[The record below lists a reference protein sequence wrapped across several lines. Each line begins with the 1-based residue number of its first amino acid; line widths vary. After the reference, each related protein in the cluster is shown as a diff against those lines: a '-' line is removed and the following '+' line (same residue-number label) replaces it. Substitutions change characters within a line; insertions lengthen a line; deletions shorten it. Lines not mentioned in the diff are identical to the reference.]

1 MELTTKLSR
10 FVVNYGSDS
19 GNSEQLPL
27 ACDSQQIV
35 LKPFRDYSSELKLK
49 LDHDIRPIW
58 VFPDGLIIAET
69 FHQSSSAACEFLV
82 TISEPL
88 SRPDLIHEYQLTIF
102 SLYAAV
108 SLGITVEVIIET
120 LAKFSKN
127 EIPETLINTIKEHSK
142 LFGKLKIVLLEG
154 RYFVEATSRQELL
167 YLLSDDVIKSS
178 RIVRKVDKS
187 ENNESADFSKDNDSS
202 VGLSN
207 IDHDNLGNVDLKK
220 KDITNPKTVLS
231 KEGFNVREA
240 PFLNPKDLAFKI
252 SDKSMSNNAN
262 SIALGSGDGN
272 RGKNNVIY
280 SFEISPDKVDLV
292 TMTSFVNLHRPLLS
306 EYDFRSDNKNPPL
319 EMSLKHTTQIRY
331 YQEQAL
337 RMMFSNGRARSGIIV
352 LPCGAGKTLTGIT
365 AACTMRKSTMVLTTS
380 AVAVSQW
387 KHQFE
392 QYTTVDPSRVHCL
405 TSNSKELLGP
415 PTDAQILATTYTMMA
430 FTGKRSTFSS
440 QIISQ
445 IQDREWGLIIFD
457 EVQFAPA
464 PAFRRIN
471 NIVKAHCKLGLTA
484 TLVRED
490 DLIQDLQWLIGPKLY
505 EANWME
511 LQDRGY
517 LARALCSEVWCP
529 MTSEYYREYLDCT
542 HAKKKK
548 LWVCNPNKLKVC
560 EFLIR
565 WHEQRG
571 DKVLVFSDSLFALIN
586 IAVALKKPF
595 ICGSVDTLERIKILQ
610 QFKENPNFNTVFL
623 SKVGDNAI
631 DIPLANVVIQI
642 SFNFASRR
650 QEAQRLGR
658 ILRPKPHS
666 NWRMDNSNSTKKEN
680 SNSSERLYNAFF
692 YSLLSKDTE
701 EMEYADKRQQ
711 FIIDQGYSYRVITM
725 ESFPLDNE
733 DLHYGSYDVQC
744 KMLELIKQSDDSL
757 DDDEAGL
764 NQDDINKLMMDSSNI
779 LESTITKTSNIDKFS
794 SFSIN
799 VNGSNNDSLD
809 SKTKRPAVS
818 LKKTTK
824 AKINEMHSLFRSF
837 HRSRQQK

>member
-1 MELTTKLSR
+1 MDLTTKLSR
-10 FVVNYGSDS
+10 FVINYDPSSNEG
-19 GNSEQLPL
+19 EPLPL
-27 ACDSQQIV
+27 ACDSQQVV

-49 LDHDIRPIW
+49 PDHDKRPIW
-58 VFPDGLIIAET
+58 VFPDGLIVIET
-69 FHQSSSAACEFLV
+69 FHQSSKAACEFLV

-88 SRPDLIHEYQLTIF
+88 SRPELIHEYQLTIF

-108 SLGITVEVIIET
+108 SLGITVDSIVET
-120 LAKFSKN
+120 LGKFSKN
-127 EIPETLINTIKEHSK
+127 NIPDALVNTIRGHCK

-154 RYFVEATSRQELL
+154 RYFVEATSRQELS
-167 YLLSDDVIKSS
+167 YLLSDERIKSA
-178 RIVRKVDKS
+178 RIIRKVNNSSSSASSTVGNSLGSKPEEEDASKS
-187 ENNESADFSKDNDSS
+187 D
-202 VGLSN
+202 
-207 IDHDNLGNVDLKK
+207 
-220 KDITNPKTVLS
+220 
-231 KEGFNVREA
+231 FNVAQA
-240 PFLNPKDLAFKI
+240 PSLNPKDLAFKI
-252 SDKSMSNNAN
+252 NDHPTKDKDNNEGCGSSLSQPNPSSSSNSNSNNM
-262 SIALGSGDGN
+262 
-272 RGKNNVIY
+272 IY
-280 SFEISPDKVDLV
+280 SFEISGDKVDIV
-292 TMTSFVNLHRPLLS
+292 TMASFVSLHRPLLS
-306 EYDFRSDNKNPPL
+306 EYDFRSDTKNPIL
-319 EMSLKHTTQIRY
+319 DISLRHTTQIRY

-365 AACTMRKSTMVLTTS
+365 AACTMRKSVLILTTS

-387 KHQFE
+387 KYQFE
-392 QYTTVDPSRVHCL
+392 QYTTVDPNKVHCL
-405 TSNSKELLGP
+405 TSTNKEPLGP
-415 PTDAQILATTYTMMA
+415 TSEAVVLVTTYTMMA
-430 FTGKRSTFSS
+430 FTGKRSTSSS

-445 IQDREWGLIIFD
+445 IQEREWGLLIFD

-471 NIVKAHCKLGLTA
+471 GIVKAHCKLGLTA

-511 LQDRGY
+511 LQDRGF

-529 MTSEYYREYLDCT
+529 MTASYYREYLDCS
-542 HAKKKK
+542 HAKKRK
-548 LWVCNPNKLKVC
+548 LWVCNPNKLRVC

-571 DKVLVFSDSLFALIN
+571 DKILVFSDSLFALIN

-595 ICGSVDTLERIKILQ
+595 VCGSVDTLERIKILQ
-610 QFKENPNFNTVFL
+610 QFKENPNFNTIFL

-658 ILRPKPHS
+658 ILRPKPYS
-666 NWRMDNSNSTKKEN
+666 GMKPGKVISKTSDNSNI
-680 SNSSERLYNAFF
+680 SEQPYNAFF

-725 ESFPLDNE
+725 DSFPLNNE
-733 DLHYGSYDVQC
+733 NLHYSDIETQE
-744 KMLELIKQSDDSL
+744 KMLELIKQSDDTL
-757 DDDEAGL
+757 DDDEFGT
-764 NQDDINKLMMDSSNI
+764 NIDEIGKISNNSDV
-779 LESTITKTSNIDKFS
+779 LSSTITKVTNIDQIS
-794 SFSIN
+794 STSSASFSLN
-799 VNGSNNDSLD
+799 L
-809 SKTKRPAVS
+809 SKNIGGNMSGNTNQALRRPALS
-818 LKKTTK
+818 LKKSTNK
-824 AKINEMHSLFRSF
+824 AKINEMHSLFRQF
-837 HRSRQQK
+837 HKNR

>member
-1 MELTTKLSR
+1 MDLTTKLSR
-10 FVVNYGSDS
+10 FVINYDPSSNDG
-19 GNSEQLPL
+19 EPLPL
-27 ACDSQQIV
+27 ACDSQQVV

-49 LDHDIRPIW
+49 SDHDKRPIW
-58 VFPDGLIIAET
+58 VFPDGLIIIET
-69 FHQSSSAACEFLV
+69 FHQSSKAACEFLV

-88 SRPDLIHEYQLTIF
+88 SRPELIHEYQLTIF

-108 SLGITVEVIIET
+108 SLGITVDSIIET
-120 LAKFSKN
+120 LGKFSKN
-127 EIPETLINTIKEHSK
+127 EIPDTLVNTIRGHCK

-154 RYFVEATSRQELL
+154 RYFVEATSRQELS
-167 YLLSDDVIKSS
+167 YLLSDERIKSA
-178 RIVRKVDKS
+178 RIIRKV
-187 ENNESADFSKDNDSS
+187 NNS
-202 VGLSN
+202 LSN
-207 IDHDNLGNVDLKK
+207 SSIKVLNNSESKPEEEDANKSDFN
-220 KDITNPKTVLS
+220 ITQ
-231 KEGFNVREA
+231 A
-240 PFLNPKDLAFKI
+240 PSLNPKDLAFKI
-252 SDKSMSNNAN
+252 TENPAKDKDNHESSGNSLLQTNPNSSSNSNSNNM
-262 SIALGSGDGN
+262 
-272 RGKNNVIY
+272 IY
-280 SFEISPDKVDLV
+280 SFEISGDKVDIV
-292 TMTSFVNLHRPLLS
+292 TMASFVSLHRPLLS
-306 EYDFRSDNKNPPL
+306 EYDFRSDIKNPNL
-319 EMSLKHTTQIRY
+319 DISLKHTTQIRY

-365 AACTMRKSTMVLTTS
+365 AACTMRKSILILTTS

-387 KHQFE
+387 KFQFE
-392 QYTTVDPSRVHCL
+392 QYTTVDPNKVHCL
-405 TSNSKELLGP
+405 TSSNKEPLGP
-415 PTDAQILATTYTMMA
+415 TSEAVVLVTTYTMMA
-430 FTGKRSTFSS
+430 FTGKRSTSSS

-445 IQDREWGLIIFD
+445 IQEREWGLLIFD

-471 NIVKAHCKLGLTA
+471 GIVKAHCKLGLTA

-517 LARALCSEVWCP
+517 LAKALCSEVWCP
-529 MTSEYYREYLDCT
+529 MTASYYREYLDCS
-542 HAKKKK
+542 HAKKRK
-548 LWVCNPNKLKVC
+548 LWVCNPNKLRVC

-571 DKVLVFSDSLFALIN
+571 DKILVFSDSLFALIN

-595 ICGSVDTLERIKILQ
+595 VCGSVDTLERIKILQ
-610 QFKENPNFNTVFL
+610 QFKENPNFNTIFL

-658 ILRPKPHS
+658 ILRPKPYS
-666 NWRMDNSNSTKKEN
+666 GMKSGKVINKTSDSPNI
-680 SNSSERLYNAFF
+680 SEQPYNAFF

-725 ESFPLDNE
+725 DSFPLNNE
-733 DLHYGSYDVQC
+733 NLHYSDIETQE
-744 KMLELIKQSDDSL
+744 KMLELIKQSDDTL
-757 DDDEAGL
+757 DDDEFG
-764 NQDDINKLMMDSSNI
+764 NNIDEIGKISNNSDILS
-779 LESTITKTSNIDKFS
+779 STITKVSNIDQILS
-794 SFSIN
+794 TSSASFSLNLSKNISKDHS
-799 VNGSNNDSLD
+799 VNTNQAL
-809 SKTKRPAVS
+809 KRPTLS
-818 LKKTTK
+818 LKKSTNK
-824 AKINEMHSLFRSF
+824 AKINEMHSLFRQF
-837 HRSRQQK
+837 HKNK

>member
-1 MELTTKLSR
+1 MNLTTKLSR
-10 FVVNYGSDS
+10 FVVNYDSDL
-19 GNSEQLPL
+19 GNSESLPL

-49 LDHDIRPIW
+49 SDHDLRPIW

-88 SRPDLIHEYQLTIF
+88 SRPELIHEYQLTIF

-108 SLGITVEVIIET
+108 SLGITVEGIIET
-120 LAKFSKN
+120 LEKFSKN
-127 EIPETLINTIKEHSK
+127 EIPGALIDTIREHCK
-142 LFGKLKIVLLEG
+142 LFGKLKIVLFEG
-154 RYFVEATSRQELL
+154 KYFIEATNRQELL
-167 YLLSDDVIKSS
+167 YLLSDDNIKSS
-178 RIVRKVDKS
+178 RVVRKVSKS
-187 ENNESADFSKDNDSS
+187 EDNEVVYNRDSNSVIGNSNTDGDNSTTA
-202 VGLSN
+202 
-207 IDHDNLGNVDLKK
+207 DLKK
-220 KDITNPKTVLS
+220 DTKTSSVTLS
-231 KEGFNVREA
+231 KDGFNIREA
-240 PFLNPKDLAFKI
+240 PSLNPKDLAFKV
-252 SDKSMSNNAN
+252 SDKSMKDNNGSLNSGGGNKSNNM
-262 SIALGSGDGN
+262 
-272 RGKNNVIY
+272 IY

-306 EYDFRSDNKNPPL
+306 EYDFRSDNKNPTL
-319 EMSLKHTTQIRY
+319 DMSLKHTTQIRY

-352 LPCGAGKTLTGIT
+352 LPCGSGKTLTGIT
-365 AACTMRKSTMVLTTS
+365 AACTMRKSVLILTTS

-387 KHQFE
+387 KQQFE
-392 QYTTVDPSRVHCL
+392 QYTTVDSNKVHCL

-415 PTDAQILATTYTMMA
+415 PTEAQILVTTYTMMA
-430 FTGKRSTFSS
+430 FTGKRSTSSS
-440 QIISQ
+440 QIITQ
-445 IQDREWGLIIFD
+445 IQGREWGLIIFD

-471 NIVKAHCKLGLTA
+471 GIVKAHCKLGLTA

-529 MTSEYYREYLDCT
+529 MTSDYYREYLDCS

-548 LWVCNPNKLKVC
+548 LWVCNPNKLRVC

-571 DKVLVFSDSLFALIN
+571 DKILVFSDSLFALIN

-595 ICGSVDTLERIKILQ
+595 VCGSVDTLERIKILQ

-658 ILRPKPHS
+658 ILRPKPYS
-666 NWRMDNSNSTKKEN
+666 NWRIGNLNSA
-680 SNSSERLYNAFF
+680 NSSNDHSNEQLYNAFF

-733 DLHYGSYDVQC
+733 DLQYSDYEVQC
-744 KMLELIKQSDDSL
+744 KMLELIKKSDDSL
-757 DDDEAGL
+757 NDDETGV
-764 NQDDINKLMMDSSNI
+764 NQDDIGKLMNDSSNI
-779 LESTITKTSNIDKFS
+779 LDSTITKTSNIDKFS
-794 SFSIN
+794 TFSIN
-799 VNGSNNDSLD
+799 MNHFSRNNLD
-809 SKTKRPAVS
+809 NKTKRPAIS
-818 LKKTTK
+818 LKKTT
-824 AKINEMHSLFRSF
+824 KINEMHSLFRNF
-837 HRSRQQK
+837 HKSRQQK

>member
-1 MELTTKLSR
+1 MDLTTKLSR
-10 FVVNYGSDS
+10 FVINYDPSSNDGES
-19 GNSEQLPL
+19 LPL
-27 ACDSQQIV
+27 ACDSQQVV

-49 LDHDIRPIW
+49 SDHDKRPIW
-58 VFPDGLIIAET
+58 VFPDGLIIIET
-69 FHQSSSAACEFLV
+69 FHQSSKAACEFLV

-88 SRPDLIHEYQLTIF
+88 SRPELIHEYQLTIF

-108 SLGITVEVIIET
+108 SLGITVDSIIET
-120 LAKFSKN
+120 LGKFSKN
-127 EIPETLINTIKEHSK
+127 EIPDTLVNTIRGHCK

-154 RYFVEATSRQELL
+154 RYFVEATSRQELS
-167 YLLSDDVIKSS
+167 YLLSDERIKSA
-178 RIVRKVDKS
+178 RIVRKVNNSSSNASIKVSNNSESKS
-187 ENNESADFSKDNDSS
+187 EEEDPNKSDF
-202 VGLSN
+202 N
-207 IDHDNLGNVDLKK
+207 I
-220 KDITNPKTVLS
+220 TQ
-231 KEGFNVREA
+231 A
-240 PFLNPKDLAFKI
+240 PSLNPKDLAFKI
-252 SDKSMSNNAN
+252 ADNPTKDKDNHESSGNSLLQTNPNSSSNSN
-262 SIALGSGDGN
+262 SN
-272 RGKNNVIY
+272 MIY
-280 SFEISPDKVDLV
+280 SFEISGDKVDIV
-292 TMTSFVNLHRPLLS
+292 TMASFVSLHRPLLS
-306 EYDFRSDNKNPPL
+306 EYDFRSDIKNHNL
-319 EMSLKHTTQIRY
+319 DVSLKHTTQIRY

-365 AACTMRKSTMVLTTS
+365 AACTMRKSVLILTTS

-387 KHQFE
+387 KFQFE
-392 QYTTVDPSRVHCL
+392 QYTTIDPSKVHCL
-405 TSNSKELLGP
+405 TSSNKEPLGP
-415 PTDAQILATTYTMMA
+415 TSEAVVLVTTYTMMA
-430 FTGKRSTFSS
+430 FTGKRSSSSS

-445 IQDREWGLIIFD
+445 IQEREWGLLIFD

-471 NIVKAHCKLGLTA
+471 GIVKAHCKLGLTA

-517 LARALCSEVWCP
+517 LAKALCSEVWCP
-529 MTSEYYREYLDCT
+529 MTASYYREYLDCS
-542 HAKKKK
+542 HAKKRK
-548 LWVCNPNKLKVC
+548 LWVCNPNKLRVC

-571 DKVLVFSDSLFALIN
+571 DKILVFSDSLFALIN

-595 ICGSVDTLERIKILQ
+595 VCGSVDTLERIKILQ
-610 QFKENPNFNTVFL
+610 QFKENPNFNTIFL

-658 ILRPKPHS
+658 ILRPKPYS
-666 NWRMDNSNSTKKEN
+666 GMKPGRVINKTSDSPNI
-680 SNSSERLYNAFF
+680 SEQPYNAFF

-725 ESFPLDNE
+725 DSFPLNNE
-733 DLHYGSYDVQC
+733 NLHYSDIETQE
-744 KMLELIKQSDDSL
+744 KMLELIKQSDDTL
-757 DDDEAGL
+757 DDDEFG
-764 NQDDINKLMMDSSNI
+764 NNIDEIGKISNNSDILS
-779 LESTITKTSNIDKFS
+779 STITKVSNIDQIS
-794 SFSIN
+794 STSSASFSLNLSKNISKDHS
-799 VNGSNNDSLD
+799 VNTNQAL
-809 SKTKRPAVS
+809 KRPTLS
-818 LKKTTK
+818 LKKSTNK
-824 AKINEMHSLFRSF
+824 AKINEMHSLFRQF
-837 HRSRQQK
+837 HKNK

>member
-1 MELTTKLSR
+1 MDLTTKLSR
-10 FVVNYGSDS
+10 FVINYDP
-19 GNSEQLPL
+19 NSNDEEPLPL
-27 ACDSQQIV
+27 ACDSQQVI
-35 LKPFRDYSSELKLK
+35 LKPFRDYSSDLKLK
-49 LDHDIRPIW
+49 PDHDKRPIW
-58 VFPDGLIIAET
+58 VFPDGLIIIET
-69 FHQSSSAACEFLV
+69 FHQSSKAACEFLV

-88 SRPDLIHEYQLTIF
+88 SRPELIHEYQLTIF

-108 SLGITVEVIIET
+108 SLGITVDSIIET
-120 LAKFSKN
+120 LGKFSKN
-127 EIPETLINTIKEHSK
+127 EIPDTLVNTIKGHCK

-154 RYFVEATSRQELL
+154 RYFVEATNRQELS
-167 YLLSDDVIKSS
+167 YLLSDERIKSA
-178 RIVRKVDKS
+178 RIIKKVS
-187 ENNESADFSKDNDSS
+187 NSS
-202 VGLSN
+202 NTAPN
-207 IDHDNLGNVDLKK
+207 ITGANTGAKPEEDDASQSD
-220 KDITNPKTVLS
+220 
-231 KEGFNVREA
+231 FNVAQA
-240 PFLNPKDLAFKI
+240 PSLNPNDLAFKI
-252 SDKSMSNNAN
+252 TENSSKSKENSESSSNNLSLTSQSSSSN
-262 SIALGSGDGN
+262 SN
-272 RGKNNVIY
+272 KNSNNMIY
-280 SFEISPDKVDLV
+280 SFEISGDKVDIV
-292 TMTSFVNLHRPLLS
+292 TMASFVSLHRPLLS
-306 EYDFRSDNKNPPL
+306 EYDFRSDSKNPNL
-319 EMSLKHTTQIRY
+319 DISLKHTTQIRY

-365 AACTMRKSTMVLTTS
+365 AACTMRKSVLILTTS

-387 KHQFE
+387 KFQFE
-392 QYTTVDPSRVHCL
+392 QYTTVDSNKVHCL
-405 TSNSKELLGP
+405 TSSNKEPLGP
-415 PTDAQILATTYTMMA
+415 TSEAVVLVTTYTMMS
-430 FTGKRSTFSS
+430 FTGKRSTSSS

-445 IQDREWGLIIFD
+445 IQEREWGLLIFD

-471 NIVKAHCKLGLTA
+471 GIVKAHCKLGLTA

-529 MTSEYYREYLDCT
+529 MTASYYREYLDCS
-542 HAKKKK
+542 HAKKRK
-548 LWVCNPNKLKVC
+548 LWVCNPNKLRVC

-571 DKVLVFSDSLFALIN
+571 DKILVFSDSLFALIN

-595 ICGSVDTLERIKILQ
+595 LCGSVDTLERIKILQ
-610 QFKENPNFNTVFL
+610 QFKENPNFNTIFL

-658 ILRPKPHS
+658 ILRPKPYS
-666 NWRMDNSNSTKKEN
+666 GMKSGKLVNKTSEN
-680 SNSSERLYNAFF
+680 SNISEQQYNAFF

-725 ESFPLDNE
+725 ESFPLENE
-733 DLHYGSYDVQC
+733 SLHYSDVETQE
-744 KMLELIKQSDDSL
+744 KMLELIKQSDDTL
-757 DDDEAGL
+757 DDDELGT
-764 NQDDINKLMMDSSNI
+764 NIDEIGKISNNNDILS
-779 LESTITKTSNIDKFS
+779 STITKVSNIDQIS
-794 SFSIN
+794 STASASFSLN
-799 VNGSNNDSLD
+799 LSKNNNKDSSMNSNQI
-809 SKTKRPAVS
+809 KRPALS
-818 LKKTTK
+818 LKKNTNK
-824 AKINEMHSLFRSF
+824 AKINEMHSLFRQF
-837 HRSRQQK
+837 HKNR

>member
-1 MELTTKLSR
+1 MNLTTKLSR
-10 FVVNYGSDS
+10 FVINYDP
-19 GNSEQLPL
+19 GNRNGEVLPL
-27 ACDSQQIV
+27 ACDSQQAAM
-35 LKPFRDYSSELKLK
+35 KPFRDYSSSLKLK
-49 LDHDIRPIW
+49 SDHDKRPIW
-58 VFPDGLIIAET
+58 VFPDGLIIIET
-69 FHQSSSAACEFLV
+69 FHQSSKAACEFLV

-88 SRPDLIHEYQLTIF
+88 SRPELIHEYQLTIF

-108 SLGITVEVIIET
+108 SLGITVESIIET
-120 LAKFSKN
+120 LGKFSKN
-127 EIPETLINTIKEHSK
+127 EVPDALVSVIKDHCK

-154 RYFVEATSRQELL
+154 RYFVEATTRQELL
-167 YLLSDDVIKSS
+167 YLLSDERIKSA
-178 RIVRKVDKS
+178 RVVRKVNNSSASGESSSGPLAGDEDESGKS
-187 ENNESADFSKDNDSS
+187 DF
-202 VGLSN
+202 N
-207 IDHDNLGNVDLKK
+207 I
-220 KDITNPKTVLS
+220 S
-231 KEGFNVREA
+231 QA
-240 PFLNPKDLAFKI
+240 PSLNPKDLAFKLTDQPQKEKDDGLQ
-252 SDKSMSNNAN
+252 SQNTAANSNNT
-262 SIALGSGDGN
+262 
-272 RGKNNVIY
+272 IY
-280 SFEISPDKVDLV
+280 SFEISGDKVDVV
-292 TMTSFVNLHRPLLS
+292 TMTSFVTLHRPLLS
-306 EYDFRSDNKNPPL
+306 EYDFRSDSKNPNL
-319 EMSLKHTTQIRY
+319 EVSLKHTTQIRY

-365 AACTMRKSTMVLTTS
+365 AACTMRKSVLILTTS

-387 KHQFE
+387 KFQFE
-392 QYTTVDPSRVHCL
+392 QYTTVDPQRVHCL
-405 TSNSKELLGP
+405 TSSNKEPLGP
-415 PTDAQILATTYTMMA
+415 VSEAVVLVTTYTMMA
-430 FTGKRSTFSS
+430 FTGKRSSS
-440 QIISQ
+440 SSHIIAQ
-445 IQDREWGLIIFD
+445 IQEREWGLLIFD

-471 NIVKAHCKLGLTA
+471 GIVKAHCKLGLTA

-529 MTSEYYREYLDCT
+529 MTASYFREYLDCS
-542 HAKKKK
+542 HAKKRK
-548 LWVCNPNKLKVC
+548 LWVCNPNKLRVC

-571 DKVLVFSDSLFALIN
+571 DKILVFSDSLFALIN

-595 ICGSVDTLERIKILQ
+595 VCGSVDTLERIKILQ
-610 QFKENPNFNTVFL
+610 QFKENPNFNTIFL

-658 ILRPKPHS
+658 ILRPKPYS
-666 NWRMDNSNSTKKEN
+666 GWKSGKT
-680 SNSSERLYNAFF
+680 SETTNISEQPYNAFF

-725 ESFPLDNE
+725 DSFPLDSE
-733 DLHYGSYDVQC
+733 SLHYSDAATQQ

-757 DDDEAGL
+757 DDDDLGV
-764 NQDDINKLMMDSSNI
+764 NINNLGKQSNNSDV
-779 LESTITKTSNIDKFS
+779 LSSTITKTSKMDQISLSASASLYLAS
-794 SFSIN
+794 SKKAGEKETPSGAQDPIH
-799 VNGSNNDSLD
+799 
-809 SKTKRPAVS
+809 KRPALS
-818 LKKTTK
+818 LRKSSSK
-824 AKINEMHSLFRSF
+824 AKINEMHSLFRQF
-837 HRSRQQK
+837 HKSR

>member
-1 MELTTKLSR
+1 MNLTTKLSR
-10 FVVNYGSDS
+10 FVVNYDSDS
-19 GNSEQLPL
+19 GNSESLPL

-49 LDHDIRPIW
+49 SDHDLRPIW

-88 SRPDLIHEYQLTIF
+88 SRPELIHEYQLTIF

-108 SLGITVEVIIET
+108 SLGITVEGIIET
-120 LAKFSKN
+120 LEKFSKN
-127 EIPETLINTIKEHSK
+127 EIPGALINTIREHCK
-142 LFGKLKIVLLEG
+142 LFGKLKIVLFEG
-154 RYFVEATSRQELL
+154 KYFIEATNRQELL
-167 YLLSDDVIKSS
+167 YLLSDDNIKSS
-178 RIVRKVDKS
+178 RVVRKVSKS
-187 ENNESADFSKDNDSS
+187 EDNEVVYNRDSNSVIGNSNTDGDNSTTA
-202 VGLSN
+202 
-207 IDHDNLGNVDLKK
+207 DLKK
-220 KDITNPKTVLS
+220 DTKTSSVTLS
-231 KEGFNVREA
+231 KDDFNIREA
-240 PFLNPKDLAFKI
+240 PSLNPKDLAFKV
-252 SDKSMSNNAN
+252 SDKSMKDNNSSLNSGGGNKSNNM
-262 SIALGSGDGN
+262 
-272 RGKNNVIY
+272 IY

-306 EYDFRSDNKNPPL
+306 EYDFRSDNKNPTL
-319 EMSLKHTTQIRY
+319 DMSLRHTTQIRY

-352 LPCGAGKTLTGIT
+352 LPCGSGKTLTGIT
-365 AACTMRKSTMVLTTS
+365 AACTMRKSVLILTTS

-387 KHQFE
+387 KQQFE
-392 QYTTVDPSRVHCL
+392 QYTTVDSNKVHCL

-415 PTDAQILATTYTMMA
+415 PTEAQILVTTYTMMA
-430 FTGKRSTFSS
+430 FTGKRSTSSS
-440 QIISQ
+440 QIITQ
-445 IQDREWGLIIFD
+445 IQGREWGLIIFD

-471 NIVKAHCKLGLTA
+471 GIVKAHCKLGLTA

-529 MTSEYYREYLDCT
+529 MTSDYYREYLDCS

-548 LWVCNPNKLKVC
+548 LWVCNPNKLRVC

-571 DKVLVFSDSLFALIN
+571 DKILVFSDSLFALIN

-595 ICGSVDTLERIKILQ
+595 VCGSVDTLERIKILQ

-658 ILRPKPHS
+658 ILRPKPYS
-666 NWRMDNSNSTKKEN
+666 NWRMGNLNSANSNN
-680 SNSSERLYNAFF
+680 DHSNEQLYNAFF

-733 DLHYGSYDVQC
+733 DLQYSDYEVQC
-744 KMLELIKQSDDSL
+744 KMLELIKKSDDSL
-757 DDDEAGL
+757 NDDETGV
-764 NQDDINKLMMDSSNI
+764 NQDDIGKLMNDSSNI
-779 LESTITKTSNIDKFS
+779 LDSTITKTSNIDKFS
-794 SFSIN
+794 TFSIN
-799 VNGSNNDSLD
+799 MNHFSRNNLD
-809 SKTKRPAVS
+809 NKTKRPAIS
-818 LKKTTK
+818 LKKTT
-824 AKINEMHSLFRSF
+824 KINEMHSLFRNF
-837 HRSRQQK
+837 HKSRQQK